1 MTDAV
6 LTVAGDKIGDVVT
19 ISPGLVGRRAELD
32 ELRGA
37 LAAAAGGQQVT
48 VLLGGEAGV
57 GKTRLV
63 TEFARE
69 AEAGGA
75 RVVVGQCVPL
85 GDVGLPFV
93 PIAGAVRELASQL
106 GADQLVELAGPG
118 RDVLPSL
125 VPELGAAAG
134 QVADGRVRLFEVIAV
149 LLERV
154 AVDRPLLLAIEDAH
168 WADGSTL
175 DLLRFVARAL
185 GSARVAIIVTYRSDE
200 VHRTHPLRPFIAEL
214 DRIRTVRRI
223 DVPRLTEDEVGEQ
236 LAGILG
242 HRPAGPMVARVYRR
256 SEGIPF
262 FVEEL
267 ARTEGDASSPLPD
280 SLRDLLLVRVE
291 QLSPAAQDVLRMLAV
306 GGVRVEDA
314 VLTAVAELDAP
325 ALETALREAVS
336 ANVIQVDGTA
346 YAFRHALLR
355 EALHDDLLPGTHAR
369 LHARYATVLEQRP
382 DLMVRGSAA
391 AAHHWYA
398 AQEQEQAFNAYLRAA
413 VESRQSYAH
422 AETVRMY
429 ERVLELWHR
438 MPDPTAVAGTNRA
451 GLLHRAARAAEDSG
465 DLDRSLVLIEAA
477 LSEPDVEADVARY
490 GGLLYQRGKLFSD
503 LGRPSATAAIE
514 EALRLLPSSPPSAAR
529 ARTLVMLA
537 ARHMM
542 ESRFADAL
550 EVADQAITVAR
561 AAGAT
566 DAEMRALN
574 VRGPSLIHSG
584 RIDAGF
590 EAFAE
595 ARRMAGNDPR
605 LLVNYYINLSDALN
619 LLGRYDEAAE
629 KARQGIDQA
638 VGVGLARSLGAML
651 AGNAAEPLLA
661 LGEWDEAE
669 RLITRTLVLD
679 PPARHAW
686 HLLHLQASVLLWRGD
701 VDGAATVLDE
711 LRCRQLGRSID
722 PQYRIPTATVRAGLA
737 IAQGDPTTA
746 WGHVTDVLDT
756 RASPGY
762 VLPLLAICAAALG
775 AMAESGAAVPESDV
789 TRISSVADEIGE
801 WGMGSLWRA
810 VVDAELTGDDPE
822 SWAALAATA
831 DSVAGP
837 AYLRPYARFRLGRAL
852 IAVGDRPGATDALRA
867 AAQAA
872 DQLGAGLIRGWVDDL
887 ARRAGIRQLGGD
899 TNERTGNAGLTA
911 RELEV
916 LRLVAAGRSNREIG
930 AALFISA
937 KTASVHVSNILAKLG
952 VASRVEAAAVA
963 HRDGLLG
970 DAA

>member
-1 MTDAV
+1 VEATAQGHWDEAGPSGVTAMTDAV

-93 PIAGAVRELASQL
+93 PIAGAVRDLASQL
-106 GADQLVELAGPG
+106 GADQLLELAGPG

-125 VPELGAAAG
+125 VPELGADVG

-154 AVDRPLLLAIEDAH
+154 AVDRPLLLVIEDAH

-242 HRPAGPMVARVYRR
+242 HRPAGPMVARVHRR

-267 ARTEGDASSPLPD
+267 ARTEDDASSPLPD

-291 QLSPAAQDVLRMLAV
+291 HLSPAAQDVLRMLAV

-314 VLTAVAELDAP
+314 VLTAVAELDAV

-369 LHARYATVLEQRP
+369 LHARYAAVLEQRP

-429 ERVLELWHR
+429 ERALELWHR
-438 MPDPTAVAGTNRA
+438 MPDPAAMAGSSRA

-477 LSEPDVEADVARY
+477 LSEPDVQADVARY

-514 EALRLLPSSPPSAAR
+514 EALHLVPSSPPSAAR

-542 ESRFADAL
+542 ESRFAAAL
-550 EVADQAITVAR
+550 EVADEAVTVAR
-561 AAGAT
+561 AAGAA

-590 EAFAE
+590 EAFA
-595 ARRMAGNDPR
+595 
-605 LLVNYYINLSDALN
+605 
-619 LLGRYDEAAE
+619 
-629 KARQGIDQA
+629 
-638 VGVGLARSLGAML
+638 
-651 AGNAAEPLLA
+651 
-661 LGEWDEAE
+661 
-669 RLITRTLVLD
+669 
-679 PPARHAW
+679 
-686 HLLHLQASVLLWRGD
+686 
-701 VDGAATVLDE
+701 
-711 LRCRQLGRSID
+711 
-722 PQYRIPTATVRAGLA
+722 
-737 IAQGDPTTA
+737 
-746 WGHVTDVLDT
+746 
-756 RASPGY
+756 
-762 VLPLLAICAAALG
+762 
-775 AMAESGAAVPESDV
+775 
-789 TRISSVADEIGE
+789 
-801 WGMGSLWRA
+801 
-810 VVDAELTGDDPE
+810 
-822 SWAALAATA
+822 
-831 DSVAGP
+831 
-837 AYLRPYARFRLGRAL
+837 
-852 IAVGDRPGATDALRA
+852 
-867 AAQAA
+867 
-872 DQLGAGLIRGWVDDL
+872 
-887 ARRAGIRQLGGD
+887 
-899 TNERTGNAGLTA
+899 
-911 RELEV
+911 
-916 LRLVAAGRSNREIG
+916 
-930 AALFISA
+930 
-937 KTASVHVSNILAKLG
+937 
-952 VASRVEAAAVA
+952 
-963 HRDGLLG
+963 
-970 DAA
+970 